1 MNISISFL
9 INMVIFVV
17 TCFLV
22 FQFFREDG
30 QWNLGRA
37 RRAFR
42 YYTTQSNVLCAISA
56 LCMCFFPDALW
67 AYYLKIIGTA
77 AVTVT
82 MLTVIFFLSHLYGFK
97 VLFEGSDL
105 FMHLLTPLMA
115 LFSLILFERRG
126 ISLGA
131 AFMGMIPVALYA
143 PLYLYKIVYAPE
155 KKRWEDFYGFNQKGM
170 WRISYVLMLLGT
182 ALICVGLYF
191 GLNLL

>member
-1 MNISISFL
+1 MNISISFM

-56 LCMCFFPDALW
+56 LCMSFFHD
-67 AYYLKIIGTA
+67 
-77 AVTVT
+77 
-82 MLTVIFFLSHLYGFK
+82 
-97 VLFEGSDL
+97 
-105 FMHLLTPLMA
+105 
-115 LFSLILFERRG
+115 
-126 ISLGA
+126 
-131 AFMGMIPVALYA
+131 ALYA

>member
-1 MNISISFL
+1 
-9 INMVIFVV
+9 MVIFVV

-56 LCMCFFPDALW
+56 LCMCLFPDTLW

-97 VLFEGSDL
+97 VLFEPHG
-105 FMHLLTPLMA
+105 H
-115 LFSLILFERRG
+115 
-126 ISLGA
+126 
-131 AFMGMIPVALYA
+131 
-143 PLYLYKIVYAPE
+143 
-155 KKRWEDFYGFNQKGM
+155 
-170 WRISYVLMLLGT
+170 
-182 ALICVGLYF
+182 
-191 GLNLL
+191 